1 MREERTQRTSLTFMM
16 SFLPSSLT
24 GLSLWFIRG
33 IMVFCREDTYG
44 RWGSRTG
51 ESNREWK
58 KRKRKMKRKRKRTE
72 T

>member
-1 MREERTQRTSLTFMM
+1 MREERTQRTSLT
-16 SFLPSSLT
+16 STLT

-51 ESNREWK
+51 ESNREC
-58 KRKRKMKRKRKRTE
+58 RKRKRKRTE